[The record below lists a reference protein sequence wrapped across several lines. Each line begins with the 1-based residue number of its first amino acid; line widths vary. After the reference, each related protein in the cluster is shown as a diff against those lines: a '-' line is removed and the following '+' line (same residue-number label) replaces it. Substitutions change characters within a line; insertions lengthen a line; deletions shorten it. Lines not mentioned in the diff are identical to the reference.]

1 MLSKLSPR
9 SKMFVFVS
17 LMVLASL
24 VLTAC
29 GENAGPVVTI
39 SLQPDFLSQPGW
51 VQVSGQASDD
61 SLNGKPDDCTLSVGN
76 NTTIVDEN
84 FSNYVFVGETT
95 HFEYECK
102 NNAGSS
108 SMSQDITI
116 SAAATADA
124 ESVPA
129 QSNTPAAQAEN
140 STKVDGNVVKVF
152 SEGKLIAEVTFVTT
166 VDNMPTEWL
175 RDREGVSYLYQSGIG
190 NEVDLKVTLYDGG
203 SFAIDGDWMVYGGA
217 DLGKINDSA
226 DFRAFADK
234 PGTYTFSA
242 SSFGLAV
249 GPYRAN
255 DDKAGFVLADR
266 RSADNGDNRPE
277 YWLDPTGKSVEIGQ

>member
-1 MLSKLSPR
+1 MDTTQPTPSTPKKGIRPLWILIGFCVAALALLTCCGIISTAMYFIPVPSVTANDGPA
-9 SKMFVFVS
+9 VS
-17 LMVLASL
+17 VA
-24 VLTAC
+24 
-29 GENAGPVVTI
+29 P
-39 SLQPDFLSQPGW
+39 
-51 VQVSGQASDD
+51 QA
-61 SLNGKPDDCTLSVGN
+61 P
-76 NTTIVDEN
+76 E
-84 FSNYVFVGETT
+84 E
-95 HFEYECK
+95 
-102 NNAGSS
+102 A
-108 SMSQDITI
+108 
-116 SAAATADA
+116 
-124 ESVPA
+124 
-129 QSNTPAAQAEN
+129 PAAQGEN
-140 STKVDGNVVKVF
+140 STKVDDNVVKVF

-175 RDREGVSYLYQSGIG
+175 RDREGVLYLYQSGIG
-190 NEVDLKVTLYDGG
+190 NKVDLKVTLYDGG

-266 RSADNGDNRPE
+266 RSADNGDHRPE
-277 YWLDPTGKSVEIGQ
+277 YWLDPTGKPVEIGQ